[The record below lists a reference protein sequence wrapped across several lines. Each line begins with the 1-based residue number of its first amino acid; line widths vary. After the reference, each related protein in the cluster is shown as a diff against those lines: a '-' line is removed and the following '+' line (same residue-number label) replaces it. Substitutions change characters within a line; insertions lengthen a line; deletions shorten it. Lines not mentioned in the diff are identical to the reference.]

1 MIRLAIFWSRYKSF
15 IFILVMILWFS
26 LFGYAKWGIRN
37 GKFGYELDN
46 DEKEAIMMKQL
57 PDLIWP
63 YKLNNKNIINTKR
76 GPTSKIYVIFEFK
89 RNDDEGIKKLYSIID
104 KNSKKLGFNQGC
116 RGKES
121 IFVYYS
127 NNFNPDPTVTELPPK
142 QYTIE
147 WEYPNPM
154 CVRQIKKTSK
164 TF

>member
-63 YKLNNKNIINTKR
+63 YKLNNKNIINT
-76 GPTSKIYVIFEFK
+76 
-89 RNDDEGIKKLYSIID
+89 
-104 KNSKKLGFNQGC
+104 
-116 RGKES
+116 
-121 IFVYYS
+121 
-127 NNFNPDPTVTELPPK
+127 
-142 QYTIE
+142 
-147 WEYPNPM
+147 
-154 CVRQIKKTSK
+154 
-164 TF
+164 